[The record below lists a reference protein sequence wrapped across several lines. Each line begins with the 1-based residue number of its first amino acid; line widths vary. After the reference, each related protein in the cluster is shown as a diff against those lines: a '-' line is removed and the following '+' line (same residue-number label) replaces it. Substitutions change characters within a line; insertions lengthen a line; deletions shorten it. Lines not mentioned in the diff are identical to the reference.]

1 MAEWSKTQ
9 TGYSKLFR
17 QHRCKRTL

>member
-9 TGYSKLFR
+9 TGYSKLFM
-17 QHRCKRTL
+17 QHRCKRTM